1 MILKIE
7 ERFMPEGSTENY
19 WDFSFG
25 WVGHPRCDNPG
36 ELEMEFIKNRSK
48 LEVIGGVVDAT
59 LSYEYD
65 DFAIVRYKRH
75 LYLLETSGCSCPS
88 PTETWRVIHGPMTK
102 REIIQ
107 EIKSGNY
114 RGYTLK
120 PVMEEELLKVVEA
133 A

>member
-1 MILKIE
+1 MILQLEQRFIKE
-7 ERFMPEGSTENY
+7 ESVESY
-19 WDFSFG
+19 WDRPFG

-36 ELEMEFIKNRSK
+36 EFEKQFIENRSK
-48 LEVIGGVVDAT
+48 LEVIGGVVDDT
-59 LSYEYD
+59 LSWEYD

-88 PTETWRVIHGPMTK
+88 PTETWRVIHGPMK
-102 REIIQ
+102 KAELIK

-120 PVMEEELLKVVEA
+120 PHIEEELLKVVDA